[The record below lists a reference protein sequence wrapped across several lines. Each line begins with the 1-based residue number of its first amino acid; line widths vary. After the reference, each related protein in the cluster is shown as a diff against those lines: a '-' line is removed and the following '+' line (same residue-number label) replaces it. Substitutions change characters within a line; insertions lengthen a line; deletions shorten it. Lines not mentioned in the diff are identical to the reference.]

1 MAEAEGL
8 EAPVATE
15 ATPAEGVKSDAEQ
28 PEQVSQSVQEA
39 EPDGTDESGTAYN
52 AEAPEAVAR
61 RKEYRR
67 RKDLEDERDQLL
79 IAKAQAE
86 ERARL
91 LEERVKEQAAKP
103 AEPTQRVF
111 SKAELRSAVQAG
123 QITQDQA
130 DEYEE
135 RVLIPARVQET
146 LQAERL
152 KEKQVEPITRA
163 NNDIQAYLAL
173 APELRDRNSQAFTN
187 VAQTYRYLVENYNL
201 PDNEVTQALAIQH
214 SMGPLDALKAKKEA
228 ATLTRRNTPQ
238 TGLETPANGAAPRT
252 QAIDLSKAP
261 DHMQRIWNRTN
272 TSQAD
277 REIEFRHWRERQQR
291 A

>member
-1 MAEAEGL
+1 MAEAEVEVAVPAVE
-8 EAPVATE
+8 EAPSVEQAPPVSEPVVPEVE
-15 ATPAEGVKSDAEQ
+15 AVEQ
-28 PEQVSQSVQEA
+28 DER
-39 EPDGTDESGTAYN
+39 EPGGA
-52 AEAPEAVAR
+52 APEAVRA

-91 LEERVKEQAAKP
+91 LEEQVKAKP
-103 AEPTQRVF
+103 AEPAERIF
-111 SKAELRSAVQAG
+111 SKAELRNAVIAG

-146 LQAERL
+146 LKAERA
-152 KEKQVEPITRA
+152 KEKQFEPLTRA
-163 NNDIQAYLAL
+163 KSDIQEYLAV
-173 APELRDRNSQAFTN
+173 APELRDRSSQTFTN
-187 VAQTYRYLVENYNL
+187 VAQTYRFLVENYGL

-214 SMGPLDALKAKKEA
+214 TLGPMEKLKAKAQA
-228 ATLTRRNTPQ
+228 ATLTRRNIPTP
-238 TGLETPANGAAPRT
+238 GVETVANGAGVKAT
-252 QAIDLSKAP
+252 VLDISKAP
-261 DHMQRIWNRTN
+261 ETMQKMWNRTG

-277 REIEFRHWRERQQR
+277 REKEFRYWRERQQR